1 MAESMDLGRMDGSVL
16 LFGGAYSN
24 LQALQAMLRIRE
36 ELQIPPERCIHTGD
50 VVAYCGQPL
59 ESTELLRSSGVW
71 CLMGNCEESVGL
83 AKADCGC
90 GFPEDSACNTFSLN
104 WYSHVTEQLKD
115 HQELRAWMAGLPR
128 RMFFQLAGRRMAV
141 VHGSPLDISDFVW
154 PSSSDQ
160 DLEKRMDAIDCDGVV
175 CGHSGIPF
183 CRLLEGD
190 KRGRGARLWL
200 NAGVIGMPANDGT
213 ARSWYAL
220 LTPRGRDVE
229 ISIRPFD
236 YDTESAV
243 ESIAAHSKLLR
254 VYGNALQTGIWP
266 SHDILP
272 IEEQMHSGV
281 ALEPQQLLW
290 ASQRQRSAGW
300 LLVAAAATAAVA
312 AAALAYRCPWSPP
325 NRPIDRNGADVQGCV
340 ATSND
345 TSEDVNFT
353 DVNFTGNET
362 EDDTSSTTSSTVTTS
377 WTSSTGTTTSETST
391 TSTGTSST
399 VTSSTATSSTATS
412 STATSST
419 ATSTSAT
426 TSITFTTSN
435 TTTTE
440 TTTSSTYTLTQT
452 TRTITLSSTTT
463 TLTNTTTTT
472 TETLTSTFTGSWY
485 RVRLTILLD
494 LIVGN
499 AYALAEDANAR
510 LAAEQILAD
519 MVSLTDTGQ
528 ATVVPAQ
535 VGSTFAQISC
545 TFQPWRRELEA
556 AREEARRLA
565 QLLGSLALSSVT
577 ERMRADVGFISYA
590 FDVTGLAFSLDVLY
604 PNGQTEVF
612 ASLHSTSSTSSPNQE
627 GAAGAATG
635 ITMPCALAVVFYAFG
650 L

>member
-1 MAESMDLGRMDGSVL
+1 MRGEAKCKSHDAVERFRTESLSIDSAMAESMDLGRMDGPVL

-128 RMFFQLAGRRMAV
+128 LMFFQLAGRRMAV

-243 ESIAAHSKLLR
+243 EAIAAHSKLLR

-312 AAALAYRCPWSPP
+312 AAALAYR
-325 NRPIDRNGADVQGCV
+325 
-340 ATSND
+340 
-345 TSEDVNFT
+345 
-353 DVNFTGNET
+353 
-362 EDDTSSTTSSTVTTS
+362 
-377 WTSSTGTTTSETST
+377 
-391 TSTGTSST
+391 
-399 VTSSTATSSTATS
+399 
-412 STATSST
+412 
-419 ATSTSAT
+419 
-426 TSITFTTSN
+426 
-435 TTTTE
+435 
-440 TTTSSTYTLTQT
+440 
-452 TRTITLSSTTT
+452 
-463 TLTNTTTTT
+463 
-472 TETLTSTFTGSWY
+472 
-485 RVRLTILLD
+485 
-494 LIVGN
+494 
-499 AYALAEDANAR
+499 
-510 LAAEQILAD
+510 
-519 MVSLTDTGQ
+519 
-528 ATVVPAQ
+528 
-535 VGSTFAQISC
+535 
-545 TFQPWRRELEA
+545 RR
-556 AREEARRLA
+556 
-565 QLLGSLALSSVT
+565 
-577 ERMRADVGFISYA
+577 
-590 FDVTGLAFSLDVLY
+590 
-604 PNGQTEVF
+604 
-612 ASLHSTSSTSSPNQE
+612 
-627 GAAGAATG
+627 
-635 ITMPCALAVVFYAFG
+635 
-650 L
+650 